1 MWIKAE
7 KGGGIVKKTGAV
19 LVAAGL
25 SSRMKAFKPMLPF
38 GDSTI
43 SLHVVSVLEKLG
55 IEPIVVV
62 TGHRADELEKHL
74 SCTSVRFVK
83 NEHYRTTQ
91 MFDSVKLGINEICGE
106 CDRIL
111 MMPMDIPA
119 IMMETFRQ
127 ILMIDA
133 DIVRTFYKGQ
143 PEHPILLRSNVA
155 ENLCKYTGAGGFR
168 GALEN
173 SGFPITNV
181 EVEDEAVCWDVDTPQ
196 EYQNLLK
203 WNYERGKGYPVY
215 PQVQI
220 SLVANE
226 VFFGPGTAQL
236 MHLIDQT
243 GAIQDA
249 CSKMGLSY
257 SKGSK
262 MIKAVE
268 DQLGVVIAQRWTG
281 GSGGGGT
288 SLTEDGKRLLKNY
301 QEMIKRVNEATE
313 RIYEEC
319 FSKTLWG

>member
-1 MWIKAE
+1 M
-7 KGGGIVKKTGAV
+7 KKTGAV
-19 LVAAGL
+19 LVAAGM

-43 SLHVVSVLEKLG
+43 SLHIISVLEDLG
-55 IEPIVVV
+55 INPIVVV
-62 TGHRADELEKHL
+62 TGHRADELQKHL
-74 SCTSVRFVK
+74 SHTSVRFVK

-91 MFDSVKLGINEICGE
+91 MFDSVKLGVKEISKDCE
-106 CDRIL
+106 RLL

-133 DIVRTFYKGQ
+133 DIVRTVYNGQ
-143 PEHPILLRSNVA
+143 PEHPILLRCDVA
-155 ENLCKYTGAGGFR
+155 DKLCEYTGAGGLR
-168 GALEN
+168 GAMEH
-173 SGFPITNV
+173 SGYSITNV

-196 EYQNLLK
+196 EYQELLK
-203 WNYERGKGYPVY
+203 WNYERGKGYPVR

-220 SLVANE
+220 CLAANE
-226 VFFGPGTAQL
+226 TFFGPGTAQL
-236 MHLIDQT
+236 LYLIDQT
-243 GAIQDA
+243 GAIQEA

-268 DQLGVVIAQRWTG
+268 DQLGVAIAQRWTG
-281 GSGGGGT
+281 GSGGGG
-288 SLTEDGKRLLKNY
+288 SMLTDDGRRLLQNY
-301 QEMIKRVNEATE
+301 QEMTKRVNKSTE

-319 FSKTLWG
+319 FSKVLWG

>member
-1 MWIKAE
+1 M
-7 KGGGIVKKTGAV
+7 KKTGAV

-43 SLHVVSVLEKLG
+43 SLHIVSVLEKLG
-55 IEPIVVV
+55 IAPIVVV
-62 TGHRADELEKHL
+62 TGYRAEELQKHL
-74 SCTSVRFVK
+74 SQTSVRFVK

-91 MFDSVKLGINEICGE
+91 MFDSVKLGVREISKE
-106 CDRIL
+106 CDRLL

-119 IMMETFRQ
+119 IMLETFRQ

-133 DIVRTFYKGQ
+133 DIVRTVYNGQ

-155 ENLCKYTGAGGFR
+155 EKLCEYSGTGGFR
-168 GALEN
+168 GAMEH
-173 SGFPITNV
+173 SGFSITNV

-196 EYQNLLK
+196 EYQELLK

-215 PQVQI
+215 PKVQI
-220 SLVANE
+220 CLVAND

-236 MHLIDQT
+236 LNLIEQT
-243 GAIQDA
+243 GAIQEA
-249 CSKMGLSY
+249 CNRMGLSY

-268 DQLGVVIAQRWTG
+268 DQLGMVIAQRWTG
-281 GSGGGGT
+281 GTGGGGAI
-288 SLTEDGKRLLKNY
+288 LTEDGKRLLRNY
-301 QEMIKRVNEATE
+301 QEMTARVNQNTE
-313 RIYEEC
+313 KIYEEC
-319 FSKTLWG
+319 FSKALWG